1 MFTLLFFFV
10 ALSAIHL
17 PEKRDISCEDLCSR
31 SGANRIGS
39 CVCRVDIFQQKKS
52 LDNALDLEK
61 RDISCPTLC
70 NISGANRIGNCFCRA
85 DIFMQKKNIEEYNDF
100 SVNA

>member
-1 MFTLLFFFV
+1 MIKSVFLVCILQVSTVESLN
-10 ALSAIHL
+10 
-17 PEKRDISCEDLCSR
+17 CEVLCR
-31 SGANRIGS
+31 KSGAPRIGN
-39 CVCRVDIFQQKKS
+39 CVCRMHLFGSKRDS
-52 LDNALDLEK
+52 DSALDLEK